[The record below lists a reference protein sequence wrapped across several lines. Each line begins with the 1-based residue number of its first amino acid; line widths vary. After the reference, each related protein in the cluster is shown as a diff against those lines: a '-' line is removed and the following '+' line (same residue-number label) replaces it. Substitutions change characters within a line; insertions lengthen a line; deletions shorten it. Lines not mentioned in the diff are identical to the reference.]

1 MRLNLPVTQ
10 REYQYPD
17 NETLVSTTD
26 LSSKITYCNP
36 SFINVSGYSVDE
48 LIGQPHNLIRHP
60 DMPQEAYRD
69 MWETIQSG
77 HPWSALVKNRRKDGD
92 HYWVVANVTPIL
104 EGGKPVGYMSVRT
117 KPTPEQVQSAE
128 VLYARMRQEKENG
141 KQTLSLHRGQLISTG
156 LWGKVQRSIN
166 SNHLTLKILLCF
178 AGLEIVRRGLEYLF
192 SSWIIEYGVGAIAAF
207 FLALLLARSVRK
219 PVETAL
225 NIANRMAAGD
235 LSQHTQITRRDEFAA
250 LFRALNQLNVNLKA
264 VVGDVRKEVHGINDA
279 SREIALGNSDL
290 SSRTESQ
297 ASNLEQTAASM
308 EQLTSTVKQS
318 ADTAQQASQFSTQ
331 TTEVAR
337 KGGEAVAQVVETM
350 EEIRESSKKIAD
362 IIQVIDSIAFQTNIL
377 ALNAAVE
384 AARAGEQGRGFAVV
398 ASEVRSLAQRTST
411 AAREIKELITDS
423 VSKVESGAGHV
434 SKAGTTMHEIQHSVQ
449 RVSDLINEISSA
461 TGEQYAGINQVNEAV
476 SQLDTMTQ
484 QNAALVEQSAAAA
497 ESLKMQAEILSQSV
511 RIFRL
516 N

>member
-1 MRLNLPVTQ
+1 
-10 REYQYPD
+10 
-17 NETLVSTTD
+17 
-26 LSSKITYCNP
+26 
-36 SFINVSGYSVDE
+36 
-48 LIGQPHNLIRHP
+48 
-60 DMPQEAYRD
+60 
-69 MWETIQSG
+69 
-77 HPWSALVKNRRKDGD
+77 
-92 HYWVVANVTPIL
+92 
-104 EGGKPVGYMSVRT
+104 
-117 KPTPEQVQSAE
+117 
-128 VLYARMRQEKENG
+128 
-141 KQTLSLHRGQLISTG
+141 
-156 LWGKVQRSIN
+156 
-166 SNHLTLKILLCF
+166 LTLKILLCF
-178 AGLEIVRRGLEYLF
+178 AGLEIGRRGLEYLF

-235 LSQHTQITRRDEFAA
+235 LSQHTQITRRDEFSA

-318 ADTAQQASQFSTQ
+318 ADTAQQARQFSTQ

-434 SKAGTTMHEIQHSVQ
+434 SNAGTTMQEIQHSVQ
-449 RVSDLINEISSA
+449 RVSDLISEISSA
-461 TGEQYAGINQVNEAV
+461 TGEQYAGINQVNDAV

-497 ESLKMQAEILSQSV
+497 ESLKMQADALSQSV

>member
-178 AGLEIVRRGLEYLF
+178 AGLEIARRGLEYLF
-192 SSWIIEYGVGAIAAF
+192 SS
-207 FLALLLARSVRK
+207 
-219 PVETAL
+219 
-225 NIANRMAAGD
+225 ND
-235 LSQHTQITRRDEFAA
+235 LDILH
-250 LFRALNQLNVNLKA
+250 QL
-264 VVGDVRKEVHGINDA
+264 
-279 SREIALGNSDL
+279 
-290 SSRTESQ
+290 
-297 ASNLEQTAASM
+297 
-308 EQLTSTVKQS
+308 ST
-318 ADTAQQASQFSTQ
+318 T
-331 TTEVAR
+331 
-337 KGGEAVAQVVETM
+337 
-350 EEIRESSKKIAD
+350 
-362 IIQVIDSIAFQTNIL
+362 
-377 ALNAAVE
+377 
-384 AARAGEQGRGFAVV
+384 
-398 ASEVRSLAQRTST
+398 
-411 AAREIKELITDS
+411 
-423 VSKVESGAGHV
+423 
-434 SKAGTTMHEIQHSVQ
+434 
-449 RVSDLINEISSA
+449 
-461 TGEQYAGINQVNEAV
+461 NQV
-476 SQLDTMTQ
+476 
-484 QNAALVEQSAAAA
+484 
-497 ESLKMQAEILSQSV
+497 SV
-511 RIFRL
+511 NHFSS
-516 N
+516 